1 MSVLTLIRGDDRILD
16 VTLSSPVSDGARLD
30 FTVKRRISDADDDA
44 VIQKDSEGEGGGITF
59 DEGAGSAEIRI
70 VAADTQDLDVAPHYV
85 WDIQMTGSE
94 GEVTTL
100 ASGRL
105 VLRPDVTRGEGS

>member
-1 MSVLTLIRGDDRILD
+1 MSVLTLTRGDDRVLT
-16 VTLSSPVSDGARLD
+16 VTLSEPVSDGARLD

-44 VIQKDSEGEGGGITF
+44 VLQKQSDDDGITL
-59 DEGAGSAEIRI
+59 DEAAGTAEIRI
-70 VAADTQDLDVAPHYV
+70 AGADTAELDVEPRYV
-85 WDIQMTGSE
+85 WDIQMTASE

-105 VLRPDVTRGEGS
+105 VLRPDVTRGGGS